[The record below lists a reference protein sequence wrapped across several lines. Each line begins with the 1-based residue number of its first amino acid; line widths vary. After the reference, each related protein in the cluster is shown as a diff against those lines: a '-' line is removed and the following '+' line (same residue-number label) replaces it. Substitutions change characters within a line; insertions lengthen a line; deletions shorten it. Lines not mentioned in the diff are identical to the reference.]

1 MPDDPAPPTD
11 PGSQHAAET
20 PPVSGSSSRR
30 PRRRLPALF
39 RLKKDDG
46 TVRKRPRVFAVFP
59 TLLTLGNA
67 ACGFG
72 AITFATKTG
81 LAIRFGFGKTDEQC
95 LFIAGLLI
103 FLAMVCDALDG
114 RVARWAKQ
122 SSEFGAQ
129 LDSLCDAISFG
140 AAPAIILVKFTE
152 YAEKNKFTELTDG
165 IMGRGLHPRV
175 LWAIAIVYVSCAL
188 LRLARFNV
196 ETDEDDSHN
205 EFSGLPSPAAAG
217 TIASLMTAFPEI
229 KEMAEID
236 LETASWWGRQ
246 MQAIAAPTYD
256 SLRFVLPLVTFASA
270 CLMVSR
276 FRYPHIFN
284 QWFSGKRSARHI
296 LQLLLVL
303 SAALM
308 VRELALPLIFWSFA
322 FIPPLMSLFTYLKKG
337 QPPAAPATTG
347 SPPESE
353 SRNTV

>member
-1 MPDDPAPPTD
+1 MPDDPAPPND
-11 PGSQHAAET
+11 PGSPPADET
-20 PPVSGSSSRR
+20 SPGGGGAPRR
-30 PRRRLPALF
+30 TRRRLPALF

-95 LFIAGLLI
+95 LFIAGVLI

-152 YAEKNKFTELTDG
+152 YAEKIKFTEMADG

-205 EFSGLPSPAAAG
+205 DFSGLPSPAAAG

-236 LETASWWGRQ
+236 VETASWWGRQ
-246 MQAIAAPTYD
+246 LQAIAAPAYD
-256 SLRFVLPLVTFASA
+256 SLRFILPIVTFASA

-276 FRYPHIFN
+276 FRYPHVFN

-322 FIPPLMSLFTYLKKG
+322 FIPPLMGLVSYFKQGKTP
-337 QPPAAPATTG
+337 QSPPTAG
-347 SPPESE
+347 SSPESE
-353 SRNTV
+353 QRQSV